1 MWQESDKLPRL
12 LARHVFHKSN
22 LWAVG
27 PRKLAHGTSQTWT
40 MPKKYNM
47 HHHKCHTSQA
57 IQERIY
63 QPSGVFVFR
72 FRLNHLVRRFHF
84 MYLDSV
90 HIFPASTLLNWSS
103 AKIMVGSKWF
113 KTNTSRPNID
123 LDLIKTMPGTHLIDI
138 IRGKQE
144 TFTRSMKSLQPAP
157 VVENQEFQFQW
168 YWMVLVLIRLTK
180 TLTYVPRTTKL

>member
-1 MWQESDKLPRL
+1 MSSTNQTY
-12 LARHVFHKSN
+12 
-22 LWAVG
+22 G
-27 PRKLAHGTSQTWT
+27 QLAHGNWHMALVTPKPCPKNATRITTNVTHHKQSKRESINLQVFLCSVSVSIISCAGSISCTWT
-40 MPKKYNM
+40 PFI
-47 HHHKCHTSQA
+47 SFL
-57 IQERIY
+57 R
-63 QPSGVFVFR
+63 
-72 FRLNHLVRRFHF
+72 
-84 MYLDSV
+84 V
-90 HIFPASTLLNWSS
+90 HCWIDRP